1 MAYLG
6 MQGGHEGVPLGET
19 RSSYTGGSYPGQCSG
34 SVSSGV
40 RPKSH
45 SHRELREPG
54 GEPSR
59 GEYRS
64 GATGGTH
71 LGMDFFRIYIQ
82 GLSLTV
88 G

>member
-1 MAYLG
+1 VAYLG

-59 GEYRS
+59 GGS
-64 GATGGTH
+64 TGQVRPGVPT
-71 LGMDFFRIYIQ
+71 LEWIFSESISKG
-82 GLSLTV
+82 
-88 G
+88 